1 MAEEKKLKLQKHPDK
16 ATVKYYVEESRR
28 FLTLRTDITRKLRKT
43 KCSDG
48 DARSPKDEGKWS
60 EKQISYWKRTYEHV
74 KGKNGGDRR
83 SEGER
88 QTQRKT

>member
-1 MAEEKKLKLQKHPDK
+1 MAEEKKLKLQKQPE
-16 ATVKYYVEESRR
+16 TTEKYTWRSSRR

-60 EKQISYWKRTYEHV
+60 EKQMSYWKRTYEHV
-74 KGKNGGDRR
+74 KGENGGDRR
-83 SEGER
+83 TEGER
-88 QTQRKT
+88 QTL